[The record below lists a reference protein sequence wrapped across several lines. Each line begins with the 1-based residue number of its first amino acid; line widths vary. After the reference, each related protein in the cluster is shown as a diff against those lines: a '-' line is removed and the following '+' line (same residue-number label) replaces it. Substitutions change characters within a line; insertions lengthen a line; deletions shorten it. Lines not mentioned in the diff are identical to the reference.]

1 MRLLENRRPALG
13 SIHWMAALLAGCLS
27 VGAAAEPVPSK
38 RLNAVQLDAGGLLR
52 IRKPVKTFKDFKTQ
66 RAVLQRY
73 DYSCGAAALAT
84 ILQHYY
90 GLPVNEQS
98 VVAYLLQVHG
108 MDNALQR
115 YKEKKGF
122 SLLDLKQAAASAGF
136 ECLAFAEMTLADLVD
151 LNAPA
156 IIPIRVRGFDHF
168 VIFRG
173 IRDDRVF
180 LTDPVAGNITMKGP
194 QLLGAWNG
202 GIGMVLR
209 SRKGEPPRHWQP
221 DRNKEGRYVSQDL
234 TRSMLYRRDALAI
247 VKGPREF

>member
-1 MRLLENRRPALG
+1 MSPRESRQTLVSPAPL
-13 SIHWMAALLAGCLS
+13 MAAMLAACVSLGTAS
-27 VGAAAEPVPSK
+27 EPAPSK
-38 RLNAVQLDAGGLLR
+38 RPNAVQLDAGGLLR
-52 IRKPVKTFKDFKTQ
+52 IRKPVKTFKDFKLQ

-108 MDNALQR
+108 TETALLR

-136 ECLAFAEMTLADLVD
+136 ECVAFAEMTLADLVD

-180 LTDPVAGNITMKGP
+180 LTDPVAGNITMKGS

-202 GIGMVLR
+202 GIGMTLR
-209 SRKGEPPRHWQP
+209 ARNGTQPRYWQP
-221 DRNKEGRYVSQDL
+221 DRKNEGRYVSQDL
-234 TRSMLYRRDALAI
+234 TRSLLHRRDALAI

>member
-1 MRLLENRRPALG
+1 MKQGGNWQVLRSILALT
-13 SIHWMAALLAGCLS
+13 AAMLAGSHAC
-27 VGAAAEPVPSK
+27 AAAQPPAPSK
-38 RLNAVQLDAGGLLR
+38 RTNAVQVDAGGVLR
-52 IRKPVKTFKDFKTQ
+52 IRKPVTTFKDYKLQ

-90 GLPVNEQS
+90 KLPVNEQS
-98 VVAYLLQVHG
+98 VVAYLLQLNGVE
-108 MDNALQR
+108 NATQR
-115 YKEKKGF
+115 YQEKKGF

-136 ECLAFAEMTLADLVD
+136 ECQAYGEMTLEDLIA
-151 LNAPA
+151 LNTPV

-173 IRDDRVF
+173 VRDDRVF
-180 LTDPVAGNITMKGP
+180 LTDPTAGNSTMKGS

-209 SRKGEPPRHWQP
+209 AKDGRLARDWQP
-221 DRNKEGRYVSQDL
+221 NRSAEGRYVSQDFTRNLFLRGNAL
-234 TRSMLYRRDALAI
+234 TVYR
-247 VKGPREF
+247 GPREF